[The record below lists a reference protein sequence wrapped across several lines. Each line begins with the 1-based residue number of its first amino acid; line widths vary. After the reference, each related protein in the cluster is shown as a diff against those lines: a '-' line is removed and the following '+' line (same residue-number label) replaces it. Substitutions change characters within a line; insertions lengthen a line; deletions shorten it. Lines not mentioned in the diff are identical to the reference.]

1 MLAKNDKFWLTIKL
15 FLSFVLTPFLLT
27 FAMFVILQV
36 IVVGSNV
43 VKEWVLKETN
53 FWNGVKIIWT
63 VDKWYIY
70 RVWNVLIPLIGSL
83 ACFIYLV
90 LFPQF
95 KNRKGDKK
103 EVEGWLY
110 NEETKT
116 GNWNKFRKTFK
127 GGVNGFALGK
137 IKGSFYA
144 NDNDTHAIVI
154 GTAGSGKTQ
163 KILLPNIE
171 YLASV
176 KSKSN
181 LVITDP
187 KGEILASSGN
197 ILKNNGYKI
206 VVFDLV
212 DTRKSIKWNPLKLA
226 WEQVHNKPKDEIT
239 QYEISR
245 AYESISDVMNAVS
258 KSISENKNENDIWER
273 KGVDIVELVL
283 KFMLLYSLED
293 DNFKLNDFSIANVMQ
308 FISEN
313 NFKKGKWVEKLK
325 KYRYKNDE
333 WKKLYASWE
342 IYFNTNKDTLTS
354 ALFNASDLCAPFAA
368 SPEISS
374 LTSNDTFDVKELLRG
389 EQPFAIYIKYNDAKT
404 KMRFLISLF
413 VTQLYQNAIDIT
425 QETSSGKLKTPLRF
439 MLEEFNSLPNVDIA
453 NWMAISRSRKIF
465 FCIVLQDFEQL
476 AKYGGRD
483 KTDELIKNQ
492 ARLLYYLETNSINTL
507 ETISKLLGKKIIKRK
522 SITTNSNGSQETVS
536 EQEKDLMSVDEL
548 KNKKTKNVIIFTA
561 GNKPVMV
568 APRMFYEYH
577 KDLIPYENDYVK
589 DELITKAFDF
599 ETFSLHNVADEIE
612 QENIDELL
620 NKYKHSA
627 WSFLLEGARR
637 NVEFK

>member
-1 MLAKNDKFWLTIKL
+1 MENTKFDAKDYVNMNDKAINTLKGMKVCVNREFSLL
-15 FLSFVLTPFLLT
+15 FHKKMYFFVLML
-27 FAMFVILQV
+27 MKH
-36 IVVGSNV
+36 
-43 VKEWVLKETN
+43 KEENNECISLKEMSEEY
-53 FWNGVKIIWT
+53 GI
-63 VDKWYIY
+63 
-70 RVWNVLIPLIGSL
+70 SL
-83 ACFIYLV
+83 NTLWGATKYLV
-90 LFPQF
+90 ANNLII
-95 KNRKGDKK
+95 KKAKK
-103 EVEGWLY
+103 EFKVNDEIQYAKYGEKYISIDNDVKWNLLFAGNFITLWISQKMLVKVRSKKDLENVDLPNKAFRFLGISRVTIYKQLKLISEVLLNCDFNDVFCTEKNSYKLDKPVFETYTKEELEEKMLNDEEFNIDKQLCKHCCDLEYSLHKTDGY
-110 NEETKT
+110 NWTR
-116 GNWNKFRKTFK
+116 FRK
-127 GGVNGFALGK
+127 NGWCY
-137 IKGSFYA
+137 FY
-144 NDNDTHAIVI
+144 
-154 GTAGSGKTQ
+154 
-163 KILLPNIE
+163 IE

-425 QETSSGKLKTPLRF
+425 QETSKWRCTT
-439 MLEEFNSLPNVDIA
+439 
-453 NWMAISRSRKIF
+453 RK
-465 FCIVLQDFEQL
+465 
-476 AKYGGRD
+476 
-483 KTDELIKNQ
+483 
-492 ARLLYYLETNSINTL
+492 
-507 ETISKLLGKKIIKRK
+507 
-522 SITTNSNGSQETVS
+522 
-536 EQEKDLMSVDEL
+536 
-548 KNKKTKNVIIFTA
+548 
-561 GNKPVMV
+561 
-568 APRMFYEYH
+568 H
-577 KDLIPYENDYVK
+577 
-589 DELITKAFDF
+589 
-599 ETFSLHNVADEIE
+599 
-612 QENIDELL
+612 
-620 NKYKHSA
+620 
-627 WSFLLEGARR
+627 
-637 NVEFK
+637 